1 MSIRSQTL
9 RMVVIAGVVGLFAGP
24 VVGLLAAEPEPPVAP
39 SPDAAPVQPAT
50 FLAPAVPRSGGLP
63 LTTDT
68 SVEPS
73 RAAEPT
79 GTRTTRQ
86 PLPDW
91 RLLAAIGG
99 AFAVLAV
106 VRTRAGRGRAR
117 LPADVFEVLGEAAL
131 GNGQSARVI
140 RFGPK
145 TLLVG
150 LSSSGARTLAEVGDA
165 QATECIVAACRG
177 ARLAGR
183 SLERQ
188 KPPASQRPAPA
199 PPRAGE
205 AA

>member
-1 MSIRSQTL
+1 MSVRFPSL
-9 RMVVIAGVVGLFAGP
+9 RMAVIAVVLGAVGGLP
-24 VVGLLAAEPEPPVAP
+24 AAEPEPPVAP

-50 FLAPAVPRSGGLP
+50 FLAPVASRSAGLP
-63 LTTDT
+63 LTADAAT
-68 SVEPS
+68 EPSLAAASGGS
-73 RAAEPT
+73 RAAP
-79 GTRTTRQ
+79 RQ

-99 AFAVLAV
+99 AFTVLAV

-117 LPADVFEVLGEAAL
+117 LPSDVFEVLGEAPL
-131 GNGQSARVI
+131 GNGQAARIV

-150 LSSSGARTLAEVGDA
+150 VSSAGARTLAEIGDP

-177 ARLAGR
+177 AHAAGR
-183 SLERQ
+183 GLQRP
-188 KPPASQRPAPA
+188 KAAASQRAAAP